1 MQIVTLLL
9 FYPLRDKKLY
19 ITFLGWTDSSN
30 AFLLCPGCMSEK
42 PAGNKIKE
50 SGVTTKVKR
59 EVGVGTLLLGNDKN
73 SVIGDKVFSYF

>member
-1 MQIVTLLL
+1 
-9 FYPLRDKKLY
+9 
-19 ITFLGWTDSSN
+19 
-30 AFLLCPGCMSEK
+30 MSEK